1 LRFSAL
7 GASHLLCKNHFF
19 ERYVVALQRSGSISF
34 VVQKPFFLQ
43 CCPQRASCII
53 LALRG
58 HHYNNK
64 TEIIP
69 ALLYIRKSAEAQLRT
84 FFKSAQAQLRTFL
97 RALKRNYV
105 PFLRALKRNY
115 VPFLRA
121 LKRNYV
127 PFLRALK
134 RNYVPFL
141 RALKRNYVPFLF

>member
-1 LRFSAL
+1 
-7 GASHLLCKNHFF
+7 ASHLLCKNHFF

-84 FFKSAQAQLRTFL
+84 FFKSAQAQLRTFVKSAQAQL
-97 RALKRNYV
+97 RTFVKSAQAQLRT
-105 PFLRALKRNY
+105 FLRALKRNY
-115 VPFLRA
+115 VPL
-121 LKRNYV
+121 
-127 PFLRALK
+127 
-134 RNYVPFL
+134 L

>member
-1 LRFSAL
+1 
-7 GASHLLCKNHFF
+7 ASHLLCKNHFF

-84 FFKSAQAQLRTFL
+84 FFKSAQAQLRTFFKSAQAQL
-97 RALKRNYV
+97 RT
-105 PFLRALKRNY
+105 FLRALSAQAQ
-115 VPFLRA
+115 LRTFVKSA
-121 LKRNYV
+121 QAQ
-127 PFLRALK
+127 LRTFFVLMH
-134 RNYVPFL
+134 PTQL
-141 RALKRNYVPFLF
+141 RCL

>member
-1 LRFSAL
+1 
-7 GASHLLCKNHFF
+7 ASHLLCKNHFF

-84 FFKSAQAQLRTFL
+84 FFKSAQAQLPTFFKSAQAQLRTFFKSAQAQLRTFVKSAQAQLRTFL

-105 PFLRALKRNY
+105 PL
-115 VPFLRA
+115 
-121 LKRNYV
+121 
-127 PFLRALK
+127 
-134 RNYVPFL
+134 L